1 MYGLYEKLY
10 LRTSRCELKN
20 VIFVSGRKGT
30 GIYKSVKYLTAIMN
44 EYDLYEK
51 PDVHYI
57 DISSSLGASDIEST
71 FYQMCIEESSL
82 NQMYCTLIMS
92 INVHL
97 I

>member
-10 LRTSRCELKN
+10 LRTSRCKLKN

-51 PDVHYI
+51 
-57 DISSSLGASDIEST
+57 
-71 FYQMCIEESSL
+71 
-82 NQMYCTLIMS
+82 QMYTIS
-92 INVHL
+92 ILAIRLERQILKVL
-97 I
+97 FIRCI